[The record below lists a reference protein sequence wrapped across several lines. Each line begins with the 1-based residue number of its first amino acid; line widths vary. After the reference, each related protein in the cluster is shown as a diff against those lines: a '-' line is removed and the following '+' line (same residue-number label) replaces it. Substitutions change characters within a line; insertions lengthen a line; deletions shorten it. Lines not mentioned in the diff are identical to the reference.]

1 MLERPQWLQNCAA
14 IYPLCSYLLVSWIP
28 WWFHVSHCHIP
39 GIYLDSRV
47 QLLFCW
53 VQRLQLFLELFLYPL
68 TLLLYHGTWRFSKQN
83 ISAWG
88 MLGISKNRW
97 SFQVTQVTW
106 VNLFVPNKIGLRKK
120 NLYPSTH
127 FNDSFDGLVGLWI
140 RLDSQWG
147 WRVHP
152 RDLPQAMSAC
162 EKAGRWQAKKWL
174 FKGGLG
180 GSPLDGWNFWMWK
193 QG

>member
-1 MLERPQWLQNCAA
+1 MLSRGCLNCRFNGGHDMYLLQPHWLKILLILHIVKRRFRKPQDNRSSNAGKAA
-14 IYPLCSYLLVSWIP
+14 MIAELCSYLSLVQLLLVSWIP

-88 MLGISKNRW
+88 MLGISKK
-97 SFQVTQVTW
+97 SLKF
-106 VNLFVPNKIGLRKK
+106 PG
-120 NLYPSTH
+120 
-127 FNDSFDGLVGLWI
+127 DS
-140 RLDSQWG
+140 S
-147 WRVHP
+147 
-152 RDLPQAMSAC
+152 DLS
-162 EKAGRWQAKKWL
+162 
-174 FKGGLG
+174 
-180 GSPLDGWNFWMWK
+180 
-193 QG
+193 